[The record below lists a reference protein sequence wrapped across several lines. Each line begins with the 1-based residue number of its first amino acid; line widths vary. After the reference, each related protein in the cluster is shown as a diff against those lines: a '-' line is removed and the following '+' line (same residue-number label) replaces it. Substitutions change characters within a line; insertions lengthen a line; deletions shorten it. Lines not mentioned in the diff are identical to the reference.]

1 MTVDEREFGELVA
14 PYRAELE
21 MHCRR
26 LLGSTHDA
34 EDAMQE
40 ALIRAWRALPS
51 LQSRAALR
59 GWLYRIATN
68 CALDISERRKPTV
81 PIETETPMDSST
93 PETKAQQREVVEL
106 ALVAAH
112 DQLSSRQ
119 RAVLILREVLDF
131 SACEVADSLAT
142 TPSAVNSAL
151 QRARATVATR
161 PPEQD
166 RLPAPASLAD
176 ARLRRRVQLFAHAWA
191 DADVDG
197 LVSMLAEDAA

>member
-1 MTVDEREFGELVA
+1 MTAGEREFGELVA

-21 MHCRR
+21 AHCRR

-51 LQSRAALR
+51 LQSRDSLR

-68 CALDISERRKPTV
+68 CAFDINERRKPTV
-81 PIETETPMDSST
+81 PIESEMPLDRST
-93 PETKAQQREVVEL
+93 PETTAQQREVVEL

-131 SACEVADSLAT
+131 SACEVANSLAT

-161 PPEQD
+161 RPEPEA
-166 RLPAPASLAD
+166 LPAPASLAD
-176 ARLRRRVQLFAHAWA
+176 ARLRRRVQRFADAWA
-191 DADVDG
+191 HADVDG
-197 LVSMLAEDAA
+197 LVWLLAEDAA

>member
-1 MTVDEREFGELVA
+1 MTVDEQAFAELVA

-21 MHCRR
+21 AHCRR
-26 LLGSTHDA
+26 LLRSTHDA

-40 ALIRAWRALPS
+40 ALIRAWRALPT
-51 LQSRAALR
+51 LQSRDALR

-68 CALDISERRKPTV
+68 CAFDINERRRPTV
-81 PIETETPMDSST
+81 PIEIETPMDGAT
-93 PETKAQQREVVEL
+93 PEATAQQREVVEL

-131 SACEVADSLAT
+131 SAGEVAHSLET

-151 QRARATVATR
+151 QRARATMAAHR
-161 PPEQD
+161 PAPD
-166 RLPAPASLAD
+166 DWPAPASLAD
-176 ARLRRRVQLFAHAWA
+176 ARLRRRVQRFADAWA
-191 DADVDG
+191 HADVDG

>member
-1 MTVDEREFGELVA
+1 MTADEREFASLVA

-21 MHCRR
+21 AHCRR

-40 ALIRAWRALPS
+40 ALIRAWRALPG
-51 LQSRAALR
+51 LQSRASLR

-68 CALDISERRKPTV
+68 CAFDISERRKPTV
-81 PIETETPMDSST
+81 PIETETPMDRST

-119 RAVLILREVLDF
+119 RAVLILREVFDF
-131 SACEVADSLAT
+131 SASEVADSLET

-161 PPEQD
+161 RTEPED
-166 RLPAPASLAD
+166 LPAPASLVD
-176 ARLRRRVQLFAHAWA
+176 ARTRRRVQHFAHAWA
-191 DADVDG
+191 NADVDG

>member
-1 MTVDEREFGELVA
+1 MNVDEREFGELVA

-21 MHCRR
+21 AHCRR
-26 LLGSTHDA
+26 MLGSAHDA
-34 EDAMQE
+34 EDAMQD
-40 ALIRAWRALPS
+40 ALIRAWRSLPG
-51 LQSRAALR
+51 LHSRASLR

-81 PIETETPMDSST
+81 PIESETAMDRTT
-93 PETKAQQREVVEL
+93 PETTAERREVVEL

-131 SACEVADSLAT
+131 SACEVAHSLDT

-161 PPEQD
+161 PPEPE

-176 ARLRRRVQLFAHAWA
+176 ARMRRRVQLFAHAWA